1 MPHFSNRR
9 GVSSSGS
16 SEERE
21 RRPGQ
26 RPGGVAPCR
35 ARLKGWLRNVASRSP
50 IWGDVDLAAFCRIT
64 GYSREHATRELSKI
78 RMEDH
83 DLVFETKL
91 RDKKPKGRRTWGV
104 IVAQCAKL
112 KFDKCSLFYD
122 AQGCRLHNYTKLGD
136 GGKKMEPIVILQSRS
151 PRPRGRPRKFR
162 NSPAA
167 NEPRTTNDA
176 GARESKASVGT
187 SCTLHADNPP
197 KNTAGCDI
205 PYIRKDSFGIQ
216 QPELNDARRDFAQWR
231 GFESKSCERRHGDPL
246 RRKAF
251 SLSRRLEDCHWDNCK
266 VRFVTRT
273 AFGYAHRSLR
283 DGHDEERVV
292 SCYADALMI
301 CHGFAVDRACSA
313 GRITFFAPSS
323 TVSKAER
330 LLAKDGLS
338 REQRMAQWYER
349 RRRTEPVLRDENF
362 DPDELAE
369 IRRAIAESFHSAEIR
384 DRVGC
389 FRRLE

>member
-9 GVSSSGS
+9 GVSSSRS

-35 ARLKGWLRNVASRSP
+35 ARLKGWLRNVATRSP

-78 RMEDH
+78 RAKDD

-91 RDKKPKGRRTWGV
+91 RDKKPNGRRTWGV
-104 IVAQCAKL
+104 IVAQRAKL

-122 AQGCRLHNYTKLGD
+122 AQGYRLHNYTTLGV
-136 GGKKMEPIVILQSRS
+136 GGEKIDPAIVLHPAF
-151 PRPRGRPRKFR
+151 PRPSGRPRKLASCVAKSDELHANRPQVLAPR
-162 NSPAA
+162 NSPKSW
-167 NEPRTTNDA
+167 NRLDA
-176 GARESKASVGT
+176 HDSAE
-187 SCTLHADNPP
+187 
-197 KNTAGCDI
+197 NTGGCDI

-216 QPELNDARRDFAQWR
+216 QPELNGARRDFAQWR
-231 GFESKSCERRHGDPL
+231 GFGSKSGERRRGDPL

-292 SCYADALMI
+292 SCYADALLV
-301 CHGFAVDRACSA
+301 CHGFAVDQACSA

-323 TVSKAER
+323 TVSKAEQ

-349 RRRTEPVLRDENF
+349 KRRTEPVLRDEDF

-369 IRRAIAESFHSAEIR
+369 IRRAIAESFHGAQIR
-384 DRVGC
+384 DGSGC